1 MITYVTPTHNT
12 KYLKDLEYTVKEQ
25 VSKDWRWLIVPNGD
39 VKIDDCPK
47 GENIRVIPYP
57 ESSRNIGAI
66 KKFAFSQVDTSVAA
80 ELDHDD
86 LLTPNATKELCD
98 AFSDPSVGFAYSDCA
113 EFWDESFIPFTY
125 NKKYGW
131 TYREEEYYGKRF
143 KVANAWDPTPQ
154 ALRYIYWA
162 PNHIR
167 AWRKDVYD
175 KIGGHN
181 SDLLASDDHD
191 LICRTYMNTK
201 MHHIPR
207 CLYLYRM
214 YKGQSFRKF
223 NKEIQ
228 VLTHNVY
235 DIYITLLVEKWCDDN
250 RLQKV
255 DLCGGTNPKKG
266 YFALD
271 RLPEGGCVD
280 LEGSWPL
287 PDDSVGLLRAVD
299 AVEHLKD
306 PVFTMSEA
314 YRVLAP
320 GGFMMIEVP
329 STDGRGAFQDPTHKS
344 KWNSNSF
351 WYYTKDKYAKYI
363 PEFKG
368 SFQKSRLI
376 NYFPSRFHETHNILY
391 TRAHLIAVK
400 EGIRIPGLI
409 EIGGDNG
416 RLSE

>member
-1 MITYVTPTHNT
+1 
-12 KYLKDLEYTVKEQ
+12 
-25 VSKDWRWLIVPNGD
+25 
-39 VKIDDCPK
+39 
-47 GENIRVIPYP
+47 
-57 ESSRNIGAI
+57 
-66 KKFAFSQVDTSVAA
+66 
-80 ELDHDD
+80 
-86 LLTPNATKELCD
+86 
-98 AFSDPSVGFAYSDCA
+98 
-113 EFWDESFIPFTY
+113 
-125 NKKYGW
+125 
-131 TYREEEYYGKRF
+131 
-143 KVANAWDPTPQ
+143 
-154 ALRYIYWA
+154 
-162 PNHIR
+162 
-167 AWRKDVYD
+167 
-175 KIGGHN
+175 
-181 SDLLASDDHD
+181 
-191 LICRTYMNTK
+191 
-201 MHHIPR
+201 
-207 CLYLYRM
+207 M